1 MRLSKRDLHRKG
13 DEGVILVL
21 WVLALAALAGFLAL
35 VIDLGNLEQSS
46 DNVQNAAD
54 AAAVSGAQILNADLM
69 KPEPPRNAAFQA
81 ANDVE
86 SLVNTYGVNANWSG
100 CSGAGPPGFSVA
112 KGGETCIQYDVSS
125 SDPSDPTAEDVI
137 FWVRVVTP
145 VGPSFIVS
153 DGVTSLRK
161 TAWASSA
168 VDGLCSGMQ
177 PSGNC

>member
-1 MRLSKRDLHRKG
+1 MDRG
-13 DEGVILVL
+13 DDGVILVFWAL
-21 WVLALAALAGFLAL
+21 SLTAVAGCLALA
-35 VIDLGNLEQSS
+35 IDLGNLTQSS
-46 DNVQNAAD
+46 TNVQNAAD
-54 AAAVSGAQILNADLM
+54 AAAVSGAQILNADL
-69 KPEPPRNAAFQA
+69 KWEPLGNAASQA

-86 SLVNTYGVNANWSG
+86 VLVNTYGVNANWSS

-112 KGGETCIQYDVSS
+112 EGGETCIQYDVSS

-145 VGPSFIVS
+145 AGPSFIVS

-168 VDGLCSGMQ
+168 IDGLCSGMQ
-177 PSGNC
+177 PSGNCY